1 MRLALKRDRIA
12 KWKNNSIMNGARCIV
27 MESLLFRFDSDNPC
41 WSEDL
46 LEMAGE
52 NAACLPS
59 LIERGFLS
67 RNGGIYTLTEKGVEF
82 FESEGREFF
91 IAEAPGRRPECP
103 ERSLARTKLRLLFD
117 GAHLQRWGLKEFY
130 TAVGLEFH
138 PALTG
143 AEIFRLEEGNVVW
156 LYRNSAVYKKLAAD
170 FPAAEVDKR
179 STDSISGDR
188 IAAWHREHSPEA
200 GLFPVDL
207 LHLSRYDF
215 IAYSGFKGHPRD
227 PLKLINADRF
237 LFTFPGD
244 SIAGD
249 LETIGK
255 FHLWLNYLRRVQIPG
270 YADCDTQE
278 QFSVSWLIFA
288 VETEEEAAAL
298 TARLSPFGEALVRD
312 ADPCEIWTISMEA
325 LQNVKEKQE
334 VVSELLMLAAHPIQ
348 RALL

>member
-1 MRLALKRDRIA
+1 
-12 KWKNNSIMNGARCIV
+12 

-46 LEMAGE
+46 LKMAGE
-52 NAACLPS
+52 DVSCLPL

-67 RNGGIYTLTEKGVEF
+67 QDDGIYTLTEKGVEF

-91 IAEAPGRRPECP
+91 IAAAPGRRPSCP
-103 ERSLARTKLRLLFD
+103 KRSLARTKLRLLFD

-130 TAVGLEFH
+130 TDVELEFH
-138 PALTG
+138 PALTR
-143 AEIFRLEEGNVVW
+143 EDIFRLEDGNVAW
-156 LYRNSAVYKKLAAD
+156 LYQNAVVYKKLAED
-170 FPAAEVDKR
+170 FPVVEVDKR
-179 STDSISGDR
+179 STDGISSDR
-188 IAAWHREHSPEA
+188 IMAWHRDNSPEA
-200 GLFPVDL
+200 GLLSVDV

-215 IAYSGFKGHPRD
+215 MAYNDFKGHPRD
-227 PLKLINADRF
+227 PLKLINTDRF
-237 LFTFPGD
+237 LFAFPCD
-244 SIAGD
+244 SVVAN

-278 QFSVSWLIFA
+278 QFSVSWLVFA
-288 VETEEEAAAL
+288 VETEAEAAAL
-298 TARLSPFGEALVRD
+298 VARLSPFGEALVRN